1 MSNQVKHTAEPWHL
15 GNGFLAIY
23 DQYGWGVAG
32 VTKHPR
38 QVSGERT
45 ANARRIVACVNACR
59 GLSTDELEKHGLVS
73 AVGTELI
80 ELEKQRDQL
89 LTALERMNKAYVCL
103 LEAGRD
109 RIVSLG
115 GKCDPVDVMEKNDQ
129 HLRDSRE
136 AIAAAKGG
144 AA

>member
-1 MSNQVKHTAEPWHL
+1 MSNQPKHTDEPWHL
-15 GNGFLAIY
+15 GTGFLAIY

-32 VTKHPR
+32 VTEHPH
-38 QVSGERT
+38 QVSGERV

-89 LTALERMNKAYVCL
+89 LAALEQIARYPATRSDEMSIESA
-103 LEAGRD
+103 RD
-109 RIVSLG
+109 IARA
-115 GKCDPVDVMEKNDQ
+115 
-129 HLRDSRE
+129 
-136 AIAAAKGG
+136 AIDAAEGG
-144 AA
+144 AE

>member
-1 MSNQVKHTAEPWHL
+1 MSNQAKHTAEPWHVGQHGL
-15 GNGFLAIY
+15 SIY

-32 VTKHPR
+32 VTKHPH

-80 ELEKQRDQL
+80 ELEKQREQL
-89 LTALERMNKAYVCL
+89 LAALEQIARYPATRSDEMSMESA
-103 LEAGRD
+103 RD
-109 RIVSLG
+109 IARA
-115 GKCDPVDVMEKNDQ
+115 
-129 HLRDSRE
+129 
-136 AIAAAKGG
+136 AIAATKGG
-144 AA
+144 AE